1 VIRTEVEALPA
12 DVFGLSDVARAALAA
27 GPAFAPLP
35 LALRASDVARPDE
48 RLGADERASLV
59 ESIRAGHR
67 RAGVDLAPE
76 AGASLDALLRVGTSC
91 VVTGQQPGF
100 LASPLYS
107 LYKALQACR
116 LAEEVA
122 AHHGAPCVPVFW
134 NHADDHDVAE
144 VHHAWI
150 LNRNLDL
157 QRVNVPG
164 LASGRTPV
172 GEITLDAE
180 RQALG
185 ALRAQLRGAVEE
197 FAGADAA
204 LELFMPRD
212 GETLARAFTRV
223 MGALCGRY
231 GLVVVEPAW
240 IRAQLSSELGRI
252 VSGPR
257 GEGGL
262 AAALESGERALA
274 AEGLA
279 AAIPP
284 RGDEPAALLYRHV
297 EGAGGA
303 RERVAVRADGDGF
316 RLDGAR
322 SPWTAAELGS
332 LVVST
337 PEEWSAGALLRP
349 IAQDA
354 VFPTCAYVGGYGEL
368 AYHAQLGPARDAAD
382 VPRTAFV
389 PRVGLTIAD
398 DDLRYALHR
407 VGDVALPEVLAAKGD
422 WRPDETDLEEPDVV
436 RALRA
441 AGERAREDLLEH
453 RAAIKELEPALAIT
467 LKKTAGHVEA
477 SVGKVIDKA
486 MRVHRNR
493 RGKGARQVRRLNNTL
508 QPRHAPQ
515 ERVLGPFQFVARFG
529 DAFVDALRAEIPAV
543 CPEHLAL
550 HLFDDDGNA
559 DTES

>member
-1 VIRTEVEALPA
+1 MIRTEVEALPA
-12 DVFGLSDVARAALAA
+12 DVFGLSDVARAAVAA
-27 GPAFAPLP
+27 GPAFGPLP
-35 LALRASDVARPDE
+35 MALRASDVARPDE
-48 RLGADERASLV
+48 RLGADERAALAGA
-59 ESIRAGHR
+59 IRAGHE
-67 RAGVDLAPE
+67 RAGIALADE
-76 AGASLDALLRVGTSC
+76 AAANLDALGRTGTSC

-180 RQALG
+180 RQSLG

-204 LELFMPRD
+204 LDLFLPQG

-223 MGALCGRY
+223 MEALCGRF

-257 GEGGL
+257 GDGGL
-262 AAALESGERALA
+262 TAALVDGERAL
-274 AEGLA
+274 ETDGLG
-279 AAIPP
+279 AAIPVL
-284 RGDEPAALLYRHV
+284 GDDPAALVYRHV

-303 RERVAVRADGDGF
+303 NERVAVRADGDAF
-316 RLDGAR
+316 RLDGAS

-332 LVVST
+332 LIVSA

-354 VFPTCAYVGGYGEL
+354 VFPTCAYVGGHGEL

-389 PRVGLTIAD
+389 PRVGLTLVD

-407 VGDVALPEVLAAKGD
+407 VGDARLQDVLRAKGE
-422 WRPDETDLEEPDVV
+422 WSPDEDDVEEPDVV
-436 RALRA
+436 RALRDVA
-441 AGERAREDLLEH
+441 ERARAEILEH
-453 RAAIKELEPALAIT
+453 RAALAELEPALAIT

-486 MRVHRNR
+486 LRVHRNS
-493 RGKGARQVRRLNNTL
+493 RGKGARQIRRLNNTL

-529 DAFVDALRAEIPAV
+529 DAFIDALRAEIPAGCV
-543 CPEHLAL
+543 EHLAL
-550 HLFDDDGNA
+550 HLFDPGEATGSD
-559 DTES
+559 S

>member
-1 VIRTEVEALPA
+1 MIRTEVEALPA
-12 DVFGLSDVARAALAA
+12 DVFGLSDVARAAVAA
-27 GPAFAPLP
+27 GPAFGPLP
-35 LALRASDVARPDE
+35 MALRASDVARPDE
-48 RLGADERASLV
+48 RLGADERAALAGA
-59 ESIRAGHR
+59 IRAGHE
-67 RAGVDLAPE
+67 RAGLALADE
-76 AGASLDALLRVGTSC
+76 AAASLDALGRTGTSC

-180 RQALG
+180 RQSLG

-204 LELFMPRD
+204 LDLFLPQD

-231 GLVVVEPAW
+231 GLVVVEPEW
-240 IRAQLSSELGRI
+240 IRSQLSSELGRI

-257 GEGGL
+257 GRGGL
-262 AAALESGERALA
+262 AAALADGERALG
-274 AEGLA
+274 AEGLT
-279 AAIPP
+279 AAIPAL
-284 RGDEPAALLYRHV
+284 GDEPAALLYRHV
-297 EGAGGA
+297 EGPGGA
-303 RERVAVRADGDGF
+303 RERIAVRADGDGF

-322 SPWTAAELGS
+322 SSWTAAELGS
-332 LVVST
+332 LVVSS
-337 PEEWSAGALLRP
+337 PDEWSAGALLRP

-368 AYHAQLGPARDAAD
+368 AYHAQLGAARDAAG

-389 PRVGLTIAD
+389 PRVGLTLVD
-398 DDLRYALHR
+398 DDVRYALHR
-407 VGDVALPEVLAAKGD
+407 VGDVALRDVLRAKGD
-422 WRPDETDLEEPDVV
+422 WQPDEDDLEEPDVV
-436 RALRA
+436 QALRRAGA
-441 AGERAREDLLEH
+441 AARDELLEH
-453 RAAIKELEPALAIT
+453 RAAIRELEPALAIT

-529 DAFVDALRAEIPAV
+529 DAFVERLRAEVPAASV
-543 CPEHLAL
+543 EHLAL
-550 HLFDDDGNA
+550 HIHEDEDAPG
-559 DTES
+559 SSS